1 MKFTLLLLF
10 AIIGLSCS
18 ASNEETVWNYLI
30 KKGLTKAGAAGLMGN
45 LYAESGIKS
54 VVYEIAYHSSVG
66 LTDQQYVDQVN
77 SGKYSESKF
86 VNDKV
91 GFGLAQWTYYS
102 RKQALYKQCRG
113 KIGDL
118 TCQLD
123 YLFVELTNSFKG
135 VLNTLKTSTD
145 VYTCTV
151 KVMVDFEN
159 PADQSANTKNTRY
172 KYAKGYYDKF
182 AGGSGGSGGSET
194 VTPGKTYTVK
204 SGDTLSAIA
213 LKYGTTVSKL
223 CELNNISNPDL
234 IFVGQVLNLP

>member
-10 AIIGLSCS
+10 AIIGLSFS
-18 ASNEETVWNYLI
+18 ASNEQTVWNYLI
-30 KKGLTKAGAAGLMGN
+30 KKGLTKQGAAGLMGN
-45 LYAESGIKS
+45 LYAESGIQS
-54 VVYEIAYHSSVG
+54 VVYEMAYRSKVG

-86 VNDKV
+86 VNDQV
-91 GFGLAQWTYYS
+91 GFGLAQWTYYT

-159 PADQSANTKNTRY
+159 PADQSATAKNTRY
-172 KYAKGYYDKF
+172 KFAKGYYDKF
-182 AGGSGGSGGSET
+182 AGGSGPVNPPS
-194 VTPGKTYTVK
+194 KTYTVVA
-204 SGDTLSAIA
+204 GDTLSGIA
-213 LKYGTTVSKL
+213 ARYGTTVQKL
-223 CELNNISNPDL
+223 CDLNNISNPNL
-234 IFVGQVLNLP
+234 IYVGQVLVLP

>member
-18 ASNEETVWNYLI
+18 PSNEETVWNYLI

-77 SGKYSESKF
+77 SGKYTESQF

-91 GFGLAQWTYYS
+91 GFGLVQWTFYT
-102 RKQALYKQCRG
+102 RKQGLYKQCRG

-123 YLFVELTNSFKG
+123 YLFVELNASFKG

-145 VYTCTV
+145 LYTCTV

-159 PADQSANTKNTRY
+159 PLDQSANAKNTRY

-182 AGGSGGSGGSET
+182 TNGSGGGD
-194 VTPGKTYTVK
+194 VTPPSGKTYTVK
-204 SGDTLSAIA
+204 SGDTLTAIA
-213 LKYGTTVSKL
+213 NRYGTTVKKL

-234 IFVGQVLNLP
+234 IYVGQVLNLP